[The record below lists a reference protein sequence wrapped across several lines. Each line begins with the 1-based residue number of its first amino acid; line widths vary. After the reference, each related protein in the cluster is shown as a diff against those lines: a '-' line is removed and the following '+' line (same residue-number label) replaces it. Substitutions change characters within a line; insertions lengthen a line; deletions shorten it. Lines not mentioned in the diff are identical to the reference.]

1 MKQMNYPER
10 GTEEYKKLLE
20 RYKKIFEND
29 LENSVDI
36 ATGEIVKKGLESRWD
51 EWKQNNG
58 ASFIKESVNDL
69 LTADIGVIEDVWQR
83 FSKLQIPI
91 KNGNARSKKMKELDD
106 IFKYTNKYDS
116 EIAQFFIEEAAQLK
130 ISTCYYCEMAY
141 INTYVVGKEKKR
153 QFDLDHF
160 IPKDLCPILGL
171 SLFNFIPSCQVCNSR
186 LKLANVYFEWKDI
199 HLYSPASTNYTFD
212 KDVRIHLRPTTLRIT
227 EKMEDRYYVHFHT
240 RNGYEREVDFFHLEE
255 RYEFHKGEAI
265 RLKELK
271 DRYPKSARRLIG
283 QLLHRTEEDVYE
295 DLFNSKY
302 IMNQGRTFSKLHR
315 DILSK

>member
-20 RYKKIFEND
+20 RYKKIFDKD
-29 LENSVDI
+29 LKDKVDSKTKKVI
-36 ATGEIVKKGLESRWD
+36 KKGLESRW
-51 EWKQNNG
+51 EKWKQKNG

-69 LTADIGVIEDVWQR
+69 LTADIDILEKVWR
-83 FSKLQIPI
+83 DFSTLKISP
-91 KNGNARSKKMKELDD
+91 KEGRKRSKKMKELDK
-106 IFKYTNKYDS
+106 IFKYTKGYDS
-116 EIAQFFIEEAAQLK
+116 EIAEFFINEAEKLE
-130 ISTCYYCEMAY
+130 ITTCYYCEMAY

-186 LKLANVYFEWKDI
+186 LKLANVYFRWKKI
-199 HLYSPASTNYTFD
+199 YLYSPASTSYTFD
-212 KDVRIHLRPTTLRIT
+212 KDVRIHLRPSTLRIT
-227 EKMEDRYYVHFHT
+227 EKKEDRYYVHFHT
-240 RNGYEREVDFFHLEE
+240 KNGYEREVGFFHLEE

-283 QLLHRTEEDVYE
+283 RLLHRKEEDVYE
-295 DLFNSKY
+295 DLFHSKY
-302 IMNQGRTFSKLHR
+302 IKNKGRIFSKLHR
-315 DILSK
+315 DILSE